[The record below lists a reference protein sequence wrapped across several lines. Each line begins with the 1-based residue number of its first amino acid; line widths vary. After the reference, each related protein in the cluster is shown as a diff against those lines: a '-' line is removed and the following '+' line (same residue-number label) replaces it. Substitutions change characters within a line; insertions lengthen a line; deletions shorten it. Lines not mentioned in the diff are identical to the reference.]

1 MIAENKNGKLIIER
15 TNNGLFILIE
25 DKQGRSSIEIPIRMF
40 MDIAKELMEKEY
52 GFKAKDKEEIDN
64 E

>member
-25 DKQGRSSIEIPIRMF
+25 DENGRSAIEIPIDMF
-40 MDIAKELMEKEY
+40 LDTLKKCMES
-52 GFKAKDKEEIDN
+52 N
-64 E
+64 